1 MPWMLPTVI
10 KNLFSKPATLCYP
23 VVVREPVAGFRG
35 KVRWDGNKCD
45 LCNDCARLCPS
56 GAITVDV
63 PSRQVRYDPL
73 KCIYCANCV
82 DVCLQQAISHDLTY
96 TSPRIHKKQEATV
109 IKHRGFST
117 NNK

>member
-10 KNLFSKPATLCYP
+10 RNLFSKPATVCYP
-23 VVVREPVAGFRG
+23 AVTREPVPGFRG

-45 LCNDCARLCPS
+45 
-56 GAITVDV
+56 
-63 PSRQVRYDPL
+63 PL
-73 KCIYCANCV
+73 KCIYCANCI
-82 DVCLQQAISHDLTY
+82 DVCLQQAISHDLQY

-109 IKHRGFST
+109 VKHRGLST